1 MAHIDEIIKR
11 MGYAE
16 SSCLKYRHDGFNGA
30 PFSTHISKLLGEL
43 SPYAVYLIDDEPFV
57 LFFEKNPD
65 QDESKQLNRKI
76 WNAQVPVAIVC
87 GTGDVKIYNGC
98 SIDREKCILTQV
110 ESISPDI
117 IDENSPFS
125 YWDITN
131 QNFWCKY
138 TRQFSGEKLND
149 RLLSNLS
156 DITEKLRNLYHVSFA
171 TKLMLRLIFIRYLI
185 DRGVDLDYIGFSSDV
200 RNSRNSFL
208 ELLTHKEK
216 LYALFLHLKEKFN
229 GNLFEL
235 DDEIDDA
242 SLTAD
247 VLQLLYDFLSANIDT
262 KTGQLSFFDLYDF
275 NIIPVE
281 LISNIYEI
289 LLGKE
294 SRDKDNA
301 FYTPQYLVNY
311 ILDHS
316 ISPFVRENG
325 KCKVLDP
332 SCGSGIFLVESYRR
346 MVEKEL
352 NGAQFTEDNELLQ
365 RILTEN
371 IYGIDLNKDAIDVAI
386 FSLYLAVLDY
396 KNPKTLR
403 KFVLPNLKGK
413 NLFVNDFFDEEALSP
428 LQTVIFDFIV
438 GNPPW
443 GKGNQLLID
452 YCKNRGYESYIQNKD
467 TCRGFILRSKDF
479 SSVNTQCCFVLH
491 SKMLYM
497 QKQPSKNFR
506 GYLLNNTKII
516 RIVELS
522 SVRKLVFKN
531 ADAPA
536 VVLSYTFA
544 DKNVLENRFE
554 YISMKPNIFFR
565 LFNIIVVEKSDVK
578 YVEQRLLA
586 ENDWA
591 WKTLVYGLAG
601 DINVIINIK
610 NTFPTIKSELKK
622 QKPALVMGA
631 GIEPQDG
638 DKKDSK
644 HLLGKPYLKSDSIDH
659 FYVDLNGLITFDKS
673 SVHRPRNPELYQAPY
688 CLILTGL
695 DMTDFTMRSV
705 YSEVDFIFKA
715 VIYAIKG
722 TFEQK
727 YILQNITGL
736 FNSTLFAYFNL
747 MLGSFAGIEREKRLV
762 KEVLAFPYVYSDTI
776 ANQVEHIQGL
786 LNNDSFQ
793 ISEDLSEQV
802 NKLNQIVL
810 EKYHLTNNEFV
821 DYALHI
827 QIPQLTDASNSEIY
841 RFVDKHD
848 LESYSKLFFDYLS
861 AVFATSE
868 KYVLVNVYPQI
879 AKHYTAVEII
889 LQDKQPQEWLQII
902 NDGDL
907 IKEALTK
914 FSAHKMNDLFYE
926 LKEVIHFEENSFYI
940 IKPNHYK
947 NWHPAIARLDL
958 MEVVDQILSRNGGN
972 N

>member
-16 SSCLKYRHDGFNGA
+16 SWCLKYRHDGFNGA
-30 PFSTHISKLLGEL
+30 PFSAYTAKVMGEL

-57 LFFEKNPD
+57 LFFEENPN
-65 QDESKQLNRKI
+65 QEESKQLSAKI

-87 GTGDVKIYNGC
+87 GTGNVKIYNGY
-98 SIDREKCILTQV
+98 SIDRKECILTQV
-110 ESISPDI
+110 ESIPTDT

-131 QNFWCKY
+131 QNFWSKY

-149 RLLSNLS
+149 CLLNNLS

-185 DRGVDLDYIGFSSDV
+185 DRGVDLDYVGFSSDV
-200 RNSRNSFL
+200 RISRNSFL
-208 ELLTHKEK
+208 ELLTDKEK

-235 DDEIDDA
+235 DDEFDDA

-247 VLQLLYDFLSANIDT
+247 VLQLLYDFLSANINT

-316 ISPFVRENG
+316 ISPFVRDNR

-352 NGAQFTEDNELLQ
+352 GGAQFTEDNELLQ
-365 RILTEN
+365 HILTEN
-371 IYGIDLNKDAIDVAI
+371 IYGVDLNKDAIDVAI

-396 KNPKTLR
+396 KNPKTLK

-413 NLFVNDFFDEEALSP
+413 NLFVNDFFDEQALSP
-428 LQTVIFDFIV
+428 LQSVIFDFIV

-452 YCKNRGYESYIQNKD
+452 YCKNHGYENYIQNKD

-479 SSVNTQCCFVLH
+479 SSANTQCCFVLH

-497 QKQPSKNFR
+497 QKQPSKKFR
-506 GYLLNNTKII
+506 EYLLNHTKII

-522 SVRKLVFKN
+522 SVRKLIFKN

-536 VVLSYTFA
+536 VVLSYRFS
-544 DKNVLENRFE
+544 DQSILENRFE

-565 LFNIIVVEKSDVK
+565 LFNIIVIERNDVK
-578 YVEQRLLA
+578 HVEQRLLA

-601 DINVIINIK
+601 DINVIVNIK

-622 QKPALVMGA
+622 QKPALIMGA

-638 DKKDSK
+638 DEKDSR

-659 FYVDLNGLITFDKS
+659 FYVDLNGLTTFNKN

-688 CLILTGL
+688 CLLLTGL
-695 DMTDFTMRSV
+695 DMADFTMRSV
-705 YSEVDFIFKA
+705 YSEISFIFKA

-762 KEVLAFPYVYSDTI
+762 EEVLSFPYVYSDAI
-776 ANQVEHIQGL
+776 AKQVEHIQGL
-786 LNNDSFQ
+786 FNSGSLQ
-793 ISEDLSEQV
+793 INEDVAEQV

-810 EKYHLTNNEFV
+810 AAYHLADNEFV
-821 DYALHI
+821 DYALRI
-827 QIPQLTDASNSEIY
+827 QIPQLTRSDDCEAY
-841 RFVDKHD
+841 RSVEAND
-848 LESYSKLFFDYLS
+848 LESYSKAFFDYLY

-868 KYVLVNVYPQI
+868 KYVSVNAYPQI
-879 AKHYTAVEII
+879 AKHYSAVEVV
-889 LQDKQPQEWLQII
+889 LQDKQPQKWLQII
-902 NDGDL
+902 NDGDS
-907 IKEALTK
+907 IQEALTK
-914 FSAHKMNDLFYE
+914 FSDHRINDLFFE
-926 LKEVIHFEENSFYI
+926 LKDVIHFEENSFYI

-947 NWHPAIARLDL
+947 NWHPAIAQLDL
-958 MEVVDQILSRNGGN
+958 MEVVDQILSRNGGKN
-972 N
+972 

>member
-30 PFSTHISKLLGEL
+30 PFSAHTAKVLSEL
-43 SPYAVYLIDDEPFV
+43 SPYAVYLINDEPFV
-57 LFFEKNPD
+57 LFFEENYNN
-65 QDESKQLNRKI
+65 DESKQLNRKI
-76 WNAQVPVAIVC
+76 WNAQVPIAIVC
-87 GTGDVKIYNGC
+87 GTGDVKIYNAC
-98 SIDREKCILTQV
+98 SIDRKECILAQV
-110 ESISPDI
+110 ESISTDA

-131 QNFWCKY
+131 QNFWGKY

-149 RLLSNLS
+149 HLLSNLS
-156 DITEKLRNLYHVSFA
+156 DITEKLRVQYRVSFA

-185 DRGVDLDYIGFSSDV
+185 DRGVDLDYVGFSFDV
-200 RNSRNSFL
+200 QVSRHSFL
-208 ELLTHKEK
+208 ELLTNKRK
-216 LYALFLHLKEKFN
+216 LYELFLHLKKKFN

-294 SRDKDNA
+294 SRDKDSA

-311 ILDHS
+311 ILDNS
-316 ISPFVRENG
+316 ISTFVRKNG

-352 NGAQFTEDNELLQ
+352 DGAQFTEDNELLQ
-365 RILTEN
+365 CILTEN
-371 IYGIDLNKDAIDVAI
+371 IYGVDLNEDAIDVAI

-396 KNPKTLR
+396 RNPKTLR
-403 KFVLPNLKGK
+403 SFVLPNLKGK

-428 LQTVIFDFIV
+428 LQAVTFDFIV

-443 GKGNQLLID
+443 GQGNQLLME
-452 YCKNRGYESYIQNKD
+452 YCKKRGYKSYIQNKD

-479 SSVNTQCCFVLH
+479 SSANTQCCFVLH

-506 GYLLNNTKII
+506 EYLLNNTKII

-531 ADAPA
+531 AVAPA
-536 VVLSYTFA
+536 VILSYHFSNE
-544 DKNVLENRFE
+544 NVLENRLE

-565 LFNIIVVEKSDVK
+565 LFNIIVVEKNDVK
-578 YVEQRLLA
+578 YVKQRLLT

-610 NTFPTIKSELKK
+610 NLLPTIENELNK

-659 FYVDLNGLITFDKS
+659 FYVDLNGLTIFDKN

-688 CLILTGL
+688 CLLLTGL
-695 DMTDFTMRSV
+695 DMKDFTMKAA
-705 YSEVDFIFKA
+705 YSETDFIFKA

-722 TFEQK
+722 AIEQRN
-727 YILQNITGL
+727 ILQNITGL
-736 FNSTLFAYFNL
+736 FNSSLFAYFNL

-762 KEVLAFPYVYSDTI
+762 EEVLAFPYVYSDTI
-776 ANQVEHIQGL
+776 VEQVEHIQGL
-786 LNNDSFQ
+786 LNNEGFQ
-793 ISEDLSEQV
+793 MNEDVSEQID
-802 NKLNQIVL
+802 KLNQIVL
-810 EKYHLTNNEFV
+810 ETYHLTNNEFV

-827 QIPQLTDASNSEIY
+827 QIPQLTNASNGDIY
-841 RFVDKHD
+841 RFVDTND
-848 LESYSKLFFDYLS
+848 LESYSKPIFDYLS
-861 AVFATSE
+861 AVFTKSE
-868 KYVLVNVYPQI
+868 KYILVNVYPQI
-879 AKHYTAVEII
+879 AKHYSAVEIV
-889 LQDKQPQEWLQII
+889 LQDKQPQEWLQVI
-902 NDGDL
+902 NNRDS
-907 IKEALTK
+907 IKKGLSK
-914 FSAHKMNDLFYE
+914 FSAHRINDLFFE
-926 LKEVIHFEENSFYI
+926 LKDVIQFEENSFYI

-958 MEVVDQILSRNGGN
+958 MEIVDKILSRNGEDN
-972 N
+972 